1 MHQNESNIAICSV
14 YMAAEI
20 MANDDYKSWNESL
33 YETIQGELR
42 RLENDGYKCIIMR
55 DMNAH
60 IGTPPLGIDGN
71 KPGINS
77 NGPKLLDFVSNNDLI
92 LLNRDKEVCT
102 GTFTRITPYSSTIL
116 DYVLITKN
124 IQNDIINM
132 GIDEEVSLLSGSDH
146 VAVRVDT
153 WLEQM
158 ENQRK
163 TVQSKVKPLILH
175 QERDLKVVKSI
186 MDKHLMNAIER
197 EKIWMKNAKF
207 SKKSIIV
214 SANLEAYGNAPK
226 PKVK

>member
-1 MHQNESNIAICSV
+1 M
-14 YMAAEI
+14 
-20 MANDDYKSWNESL
+20 
-33 YETIQGELR
+33 
-42 RLENDGYKCIIMR
+42 
-55 DMNAH
+55 
-60 IGTPPLGIDGN
+60 
-71 KPGINS
+71 
-77 NGPKLLDFVSNNDLI
+77 SNNELI
-92 LLNRDKEVCT
+92 LLTRDKEVCT

-124 IQNDIINM
+124 IQNDIIRM

-153 WLEQM
+153 RLEQM

-163 TVQSKVKPLILH
+163 TVQSKVRPLILH

>member
-1 MHQNESNIAICSV
+1 
-14 YMAAEI
+14 
-20 MANDDYKSWNESL
+20 
-33 YETIQGELR
+33 
-42 RLENDGYKCIIMR
+42 
-55 DMNAH
+55 
-60 IGTPPLGIDGN
+60 
-71 KPGINS
+71 
-77 NGPKLLDFVSNNDLI
+77 
-92 LLNRDKEVCT
+92 
-102 GTFTRITPYSSTIL
+102 
-116 DYVLITKN
+116 
-124 IQNDIINM
+124 M

-226 PKVK
+226 PKVKRQNKQLKRLQYQKKSADQKSKKLSLERATIILNHGIWAEEAQNSLEHAIKEGGDLGNEINKKKIELAMSKSNKKLIKETHT